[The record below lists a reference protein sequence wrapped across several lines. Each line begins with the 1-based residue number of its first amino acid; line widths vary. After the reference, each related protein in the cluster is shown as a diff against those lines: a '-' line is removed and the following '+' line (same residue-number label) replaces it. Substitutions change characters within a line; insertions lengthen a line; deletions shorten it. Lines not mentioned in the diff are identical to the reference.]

1 MFACGFGNGWF
12 SGEIAGVPYG
22 CTSQFGPRL
31 GFVVSAGDSGNPV
44 HYPQEK
50 PVMKTNRSMIRT
62 LGLLALSL
70 LATATVHEAHADA
83 MRPSYRIEDLGLV
96 SKWGGIN
103 PRFSPDGTVHR
114 YDQVPGS
121 RFNVGEYHVEF
132 EFERERAVKV
142 LLLKGYNSTNLFTE
156 EQSRFFAGRV
166 KDITADGKILLNDVP
181 ISTDFSIYDVNTG
194 QKTLVKSSSEI
205 GDPET
210 HAQVFAINAFGQMV
224 GQQDSKAILYDS
236 FDATPILLKAL
247 VEGAGNWRFSEAS
260 DISDTGDII
269 VRAYAD
275 GEPDYYAFK
284 LVPITQVPEPSMIFI
299 FSALS
304 FGVFMRS
311 RHLMY
316 KQSA

>member
-1 MFACGFGNGWF
+1 MVL

-114 YDQVPGS
+114 YDQVPGPYGA
-121 RFNVGEYHVEF
+121 GEYRLEAVNEG
-132 EFERERAVKV
+132 ERTVKM
-142 LLLKGYNSTNLFTE
+142 LLFKGDNPTNLFTE
-156 EQSRFFAGRV
+156 EQSRYFAGRAQRV
-166 KDITADGKILLNDVP
+166 TADGKILMHYEPTL
-181 ISTDFSIYDVNTG
+181 TDNSIYDVNTG
-194 QKTLVKSSSEI
+194 QMTLI
-205 GDPET
+205 
-210 HAQVFAINAFGQMV
+210 
-224 GQQDSKAILYDS
+224 
-236 FDATPILLKAL
+236 
-247 VEGAGNWRFSEAS
+247 
-260 DISDTGDII
+260 
-269 VRAYAD
+269 RAVHYC
-275 GEPDYYAFK
+275 
-284 LVPITQVPEPSMIFI
+284 L
-299 FSALS
+299 
-304 FGVFMRS
+304 
-311 RHLMY
+311 
-316 KQSA
+316 